1 MGDFY
6 RTSGNGRARI
16 GARRDDSEW
25 SMEQDVAE
33 IEKDFLEDMT
43 SATAAEA
50 EIPEPEQPDPEKGET
65 VEPEKAEPEATPAP
79 VAKKD
84 DLVPYA
90 AMKAEREKRQAHEK
104 RIAELEKELQDREP
118 APNFYEA
125 PEQFLSHAL
134 TQAQQQ
140 ATHRLYAALEE
151 QAREMYPD
159 YDEVFAEVEAHCA
172 QNPLVGQQVLQNPN
186 PALAAYKLGKQMRE
200 MKAMQNPEEYRA
212 KLKAELLA
220 ELRSEQQAKDDARR
234 KQDDAIPPDLA
245 TARSSGDSAEAVGSV
260 LDQLFTA

>member
-1 MGDFY
+1 M
-6 RTSGNGRARI
+6 
-16 GARRDDSEW
+16 
-25 SMEQDVAE
+25 AE
-33 IEKDFLEDMT
+33 TEKDFLEEMT
-43 SATAAEA
+43 AATAVEA
-50 EIPEPEQPDPEKGET
+50 EVPEPEQPEPEKGET
-65 VEPEKAEPEATPAP
+65 PEPEKAEPEATPAP

-90 AMKAEREKRQAHEK
+90 AMKAEREKRQAHER
-104 RIAELEKELQDREP
+104 RIAELEKALQDKDP

-140 ATHRLYAALEE
+140 ATNRLYAALEE
-151 QAREMYPD
+151 QARETYPD

-172 QNPLVGQQVLQNPN
+172 QNPAAGQQVLQSPN

-220 ELRSEQQAKDDARR
+220 ELRSEQQAKDEARR
-234 KQDDAIPPDLA
+234 KQDAAIPPDLA
-245 TARSSGDSAEAVGSV
+245 TTRSSGDAAEPAWSV